1 MVIIC
6 NRIPVNREHDA
17 AFEELFATRMKLVD
31 GMPGFIGFQL
41 LRPTQ
46 PDDPYIV
53 MTTWASEA
61 DFRAWVGSAEF
72 KAGHA
77 RVSTLPK
84 GTITSHPALE
94 IYELCEASRAMQ

>member
-6 NRIPVNREHDA
+6 NRISVNREHEA
-17 AFEELFATRMKLVD
+17 AFEALFATRMKLVD
-31 GMPGFIGFQL
+31 RMPGFIGFQL

-46 PDDPYIV
+46 PNDPYIV
-53 MTTWASEA
+53 MTTWDSEA
-61 DFRAWVGSAEF
+61 DFRAWVGSPEF

-84 GTITSHPALE
+84 GAITSQPRLE
-94 IYELCEASRAMQ
+94 IYELCS